1 MVAKMAGLEADGSR
15 VEYHRTRAGT
25 NTGPD
30 GTGRAVRISGF
41 KRWRIGADG
50 LIEKSKG
57 QFDEAE

>member
-1 MVAKMAGLEADGSR
+1 LDPRRHK
-15 VEYHRTRAGT
+15 Y
-25 NTGPD
+25 GPD

-41 KRWRIGADG
+41 ERRRIGADG